1 MTNFTVTIGSN
12 KIATCYVRAKS
23 WLSHWECQH
32 LVCVVRNRYIN
43 KQNKIRDKKKYS
55 KTILIK
61 LFYCQILISCFT
73 IYYCYTTRYNI
84 ATGCK
89 DRDWILD
96 SPSKIDKFKMLDK
109 QNNVFMH
116 YGQCCVLESKQSWI
130 SIGKAVERSW
140 QFNIFLEGKA
150 FFTVKNCYFLSVLN
164 NIYFVEYTS
173 QHNYF

>member
-1 MTNFTVTIGSN
+1 MLEKNRGSAIESVN
-12 KIATCYVRAKS
+12 TWSVSCGIATLIS
-23 WLSHWECQH
+23 
-32 LVCVVRNRYIN
+32 
-43 KQNKIRDKKKYS
+43 KIKYEIKKYS

-61 LFYCQILISCFT
+61 LFYCQILISWFT

-96 SPSKIDKFKMLDK
+96 SHSKIDKFTILDK

-140 QFNIFLEGKA
+140 QLNIFLEGKA
-150 FFTVKNCYFLSVLN
+150 FLTVKNFYFLSVLN
-164 NIYFVEYTS
+164 NIYFVEYAS